1 MITEALV
8 PVAQSNAEILFDEKF
23 DSAEIEVLRG
33 LLDPTGRVDLII
45 PETINPQDLWRTFE
59 VCCKTI
65 AQLKR
70 AGSVVKPMVGR
81 MLVLLRDYPEI
92 IQSKGY
98 SNYEDFMNRGMDELF
113 GISRA
118 EAYACRLVAE
128 KLPSLTVEQ
137 FREIGI
143 AKLQL
148 ISQATGEKEKDCND
162 FLEFAKN
169 HTVAQLKVKVA
180 EKKHLPE
187 GELDA
192 ELIVIQ
198 ANRDIAST
206 WKQFITDKRVCAY
219 AETEQPGRILALMI
233 AEVANQWLA
242 SGEYITQ
249 GGR

>member
-198 ANRDIAST
+198 ANRDIARA
-206 WKQFITDKRVCAY
+206 WKEFKSDPRIQAY
-219 AETEQPGRILALMI
+219 CETTTEAKIFALALAAAGSDWI
-233 AEVANQWLA
+233 PQ
-242 SGEYITQ
+242 GEYLIN